1 MKIRLPRFIDNLK
14 IEIQRWNFRRK
25 YKAGD
30 KVDIQNQMKAVE
42 KAENISK
49 QRKCRLWVVRL
60 APGKY
65 KIYSKGDVKYILRR
79 MGLKGKINLFEN
91 SDVVVH
97 ITK

>member
-1 MKIRLPRFIDNLK
+1 MKLPRIINNLK

-30 KVDIQNQMKAVE
+30 KVDIQNQLKAVA
-42 KAENISK
+42 KAEKLSQK
-49 QRKCRLWVVRL
+49 RKCRLWVVRL
-60 APGKY
+60 MPGKY
-65 KIYSKGDVKYILRR
+65 KIYSKGDVKAVLRR
-79 MGLKGKINLFEN
+79 LGLKGKINLFEN

>member
-1 MKIRLPRFIDNLK
+1 MKLPRFIDNLK

-30 KVDIQNQMKAVE
+30 KVDIKNQLKAVA
-42 KAENISK
+42 KAEKLSK

-60 APGKY
+60 MPGKY
-65 KIYSKGDVKYILRR
+65 RIYSKGDVKAVLRR
-79 MGLKGKINLFEN
+79 MGLKGSVDIFSN
-91 SDVVVH
+91 SDIVVH